1 MDRIA
6 EINRLYGSCAN
17 LGAPFAAK
25 FGGQC
30 AVTGLRFGPRETIR
44 MGLGQPITAAGIEIL
59 SFAQRCC
66 GRVDAPFQ
74 SVDALGGSDGSWG
87 VLRGSTPPRRVDVRN
102 GRANGRTVAQ
112 IRASARGCVAVVRG
126 A

>member
-6 EINRLYGSCAN
+6 EINRIYSSCAN

-30 AVTGLRFGPRETIR
+30 AVTGRRFGPREMIR
-44 MGLGQPITAAGIEIL
+44 MALGQPITAAGVEIL
-59 SFAQRCC
+59 SVAQRCC
-66 GRVDAPFQ
+66 GRVEAPFQ
-74 SVDALGGSDGSWG
+74 SVEALGGSDGIWW
-87 VLRGSTPPRRVDVRN
+87 VLSGSTPPRRVDVRN

-112 IRASARGCVAVVRG
+112 IRASARGCVAVVKG